1 MVFCKEEELSA
12 VGDFL
17 FAILVDMSE
26 SYTPPTEILPVPID
40 DLDEELGNT
49 GIKSERYQMAG
60 NPAFPE
66 VIVLR
71 HREQSREKMVRIY
84 RGIDAV
90 TSPLQQASYAMRS
103 INTERTQVKVI
114 DAVRPFVEALTQDP
128 TLENVYA
135 YVEAM
140 SPLVSEKER
149 NDLVNE
155 MKSIESSV
163 LQGWPVRT
171 SLRMLQVQR
180 GGVHPDV
187 GLAPYVS
194 ATPDPETAAAYARGR
209 ILVMDIPLA
218 EVEDFNLG
226 GGEAKI
232 KVAIKPEY
240 ITAIISKNSHEY
252 SRSERDEG
260 SESQLKA
267 ALEQVNLVTDSPLY
281 TEDELL
287 EVLALQQAIDQA
299 DDIERHARDFEFLKT
314 KEAERIVATFPECG
328 FTFAEAMRQAG
339 EQGTTVFDV
348 VTKTIFDVYAP
359 RLVATDR
366 LKEYGIEDY
375 TYGAFDRETGDYQ
388 HFNKDAITEE
398 ALVSLRHQ
406 TLRQEKRIADRAAS
420 N

>member
-163 LQGWPVRT
+163 LP
-171 SLRMLQVQR
+171 
-180 GGVHPDV
+180 
-187 GLAPYVS
+187 A
-194 ATPDPETAAAYARGR
+194 
-209 ILVMDIPLA
+209 
-218 EVEDFNLG
+218 
-226 GGEAKI
+226 
-232 KVAIKPEY
+232 
-240 ITAIISKNSHEY
+240 
-252 SRSERDEG
+252 
-260 SESQLKA
+260 
-267 ALEQVNLVTDSPLY
+267 NLVTLNSQY
-281 TEDELL
+281 FSF
-287 EVLALQQAIDQA
+287 
-299 DDIERHARDFEFLKT
+299 H
-314 KEAERIVATFPECG
+314 
-328 FTFAEAMRQAG
+328 
-339 EQGTTVFDV
+339 
-348 VTKTIFDVYAP
+348 
-359 RLVATDR
+359 
-366 LKEYGIEDY
+366 
-375 TYGAFDRETGDYQ
+375 
-388 HFNKDAITEE
+388 
-398 ALVSLRHQ
+398 
-406 TLRQEKRIADRAAS
+406 
-420 N
+420 